1 MAVPDDGFKV
11 NVGGHLI
18 EDPGSGLTKVFEHGA
33 TSAEMPVWDHEKQ
46 ARGSARDRYSGSKAE
61 LKKVIK
67 TLIDTPARGP
77 GTGARPSW
85 PITRRCS
92 QGTQSTWTGPFGT
105 SGTGP
110 PYRPCHRR
118 PTRPCGG
125 RWAVAEAVG
134 VTLPVRTDGGP
145 EVFRLLG
152 MIAARTSSIRIG
164 SGIVGCYARPRRS
177 PRWASPHR
185 LPNLP
190 ARAPG
195 RGRSQP

>member
-67 TLIDTPARGP
+67 ALIDTPARGP

-134 VTLPVRTDGGP
+134 VTLPVEDGRRARGVP
-145 EVFRLLG
+145 PARHDRRLDQLD
-152 MIAARTSSIRIG
+152 
-164 SGIVGCYARPRRS
+164 
-177 PRWASPHR
+177 PHR
-185 LPNLP
+185 QRHRRVLRPPP
-190 ARAPG
+190 ALTAMGLATPA
-195 RGRSQP
+195 S